1 MKRAKSQN
9 KQARPRVDR
18 KRGIRR
24 LRKNTF
30 VAPRTLEQ
38 YSAMAEHNQDLW
50 DDIGQIVTEV
60 KNGRSLRQ
68 ASRKFDRDPRTVQR
82 LARPAL
88 RKLRNGRWAAKN
100 RHKLLRVLPVP
111 TSKGLR
117 EIGVPDSKQATLL
130 GKYWSAVEVYLR
142 TGDASVLEK
151 FAGDHIVDAS
161 GKRHPLL
168 TNLDELDRVGS
179 AAAFSFETFYG
190 KAS

>member
-1 MKRAKSQN
+1 MRRTKSRN
-9 KQARPRVDR
+9 KQTLPKVNR
-18 KRGIRR
+18 KRGSRR
-24 LRKNTF
+24 LQKKL

-68 ASRKFDRDPRTVQR
+68 ASRKFDRDPRIVQR

-100 RHKLLRVLPVP
+100 RDKLLRVLPVP
-111 TSKGLR
+111 TSAGLR
-117 EIGVPDSKQATLL
+117 EVGVPDSKQATLL

-142 TGDASVLEK
+142 TGDASALEK
-151 FAGDHIVDAS
+151 FAGEHIVDAS
-161 GKRHPLL
+161 GTRHPLL
-168 TNLDELDRVGS
+168 TNLQELDRLGS
-179 AAAFSFETFYG
+179 AGAFSFETIYG